1 MIVEGS
7 GVTLW
12 IVHPRINDPKIY
24 QKNSFHPDWWVRAK
38 RKKNRKQQA
47 KEAKAQR
54 ERER

>member
-12 IVHPRINDPKIY
+12 IVHPRINDPRIY
-24 QKNSFHPDWWVRAK
+24 RKTSFHPDWWSRAK
-38 RKKNRKQQA
+38 SKKKRKQMA
-47 KEAKAQR
+47 KEAKEQK